1 VSITYSLNEI
11 DLAVTYILKHSK
23 SKVLLFDAPMGT
35 GKTTLIKA
43 LVKALGCNDT
53 VSSPT
58 FSLVNEYITN
68 DCKLF
73 HFDLYRIE
81 DTEELYDFGIEMYL
95 EDDAYLCVEWPLL
108 LAPIL
113 DKPYHVISINL
124 DEKLNRVLEL
134 KNSL

>member
-1 VSITYSLNEI
+1 MSITYSLNDI
-11 DLAVTYILKHSK
+11 DLAVNHILKHSK
-23 SKVLLFDAPMGT
+23 SKVLLFDAEMGT

-43 LVKALGCNDT
+43 LVKALGCQDD

-58 FSLVNEYITN
+58 FSLVNEYVGTDSKI
-68 DCKLF
+68 F

-95 EDDAYLCVEWPLL
+95 KDDAYLFVEWPQLL
-108 LAPIL
+108 EPIL
-113 DKPYHVISINL
+113 ENSYQVVSINL
-124 DEKLNRVLEL
+124 DENLNRVLEL

>member
-1 VSITYSLNEI
+1 MSITYSLNDI
-11 DLAVTYILKHSK
+11 DLAVNHILKHSK
-23 SKVLLFDAPMGT
+23 SKVLLFDAEMGT

-43 LVKALGCNDT
+43 LVKALGCQDD

-58 FSLVNEYITN
+58 FSLVNEYVGTDSKI
-68 DCKLF
+68 F

-95 EDDAYLCVEWPLL
+95 EDDAYLFVEWPQLL
-108 LAPIL
+108 EPIL
-113 DKPYHVISINL
+113 ENSYQVVSINL
-124 DEKLNRVLEL
+124 DENLNRVLEL